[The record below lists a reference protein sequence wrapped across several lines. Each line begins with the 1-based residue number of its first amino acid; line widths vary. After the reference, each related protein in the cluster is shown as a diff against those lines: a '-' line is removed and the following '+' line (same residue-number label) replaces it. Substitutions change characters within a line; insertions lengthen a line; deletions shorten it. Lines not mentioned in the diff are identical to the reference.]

1 MIEDRRKAMEEIL
14 RAGLDAV
21 DPEQAVQRYVRRE
34 GETLFVGEDSYSLD
48 RFRRVIFAG
57 AGKGSAP
64 MAKALEDILGD
75 RLSDGLIIV
84 KYGYGMPLKKTSV
97 VEAGHP
103 IPDEAGMKA
112 AGKLLSRLREC
123 TEEDLVIFAFS
134 GGGSALLPAP
144 IPPFTLDEKQACT
157 RLLLEC
163 GAAIDE
169 INAIRKHLSRTKGGQ
184 LAKEAYPATMIS
196 LLLSDVVGDR
206 LDVIASGPTVPD
218 GSTYGDCLGIVE
230 RYDLADRLPKG
241 VMEHFRA
248 GIAGF
253 VPETPKQGD
262 PVFLQVQNLIVGNNR
277 ECLLAAQDKASSLGY
292 HALVLSSQIEGEARE
307 VARVLAAI
315 AKEIHQVG
323 VPITPPACILAGG
336 ETTVTIHGKGKGGR
350 NQELALACAMA
361 IDGREGISLFS
372 AGTDGTDG
380 PTDAAGAMADGA
392 TCRRAREADLD
403 PHAFLLAND
412 SYSFFE
418 SVGDLIKTG
427 PTRTNVMDMICM
439 LVEAG

>member
-21 DPEQAVQRYVRRE
+21 DPERAVRRYVRRE
-34 GETLFVGEDSYSLD
+34 DETLFVGKDSYSLD
-48 RFRRVIFAG
+48 RYRRVILAG
-57 AGKGSAP
+57 AGKGTAP

-75 RLSDGLIIV
+75 RLSSGWIIV
-84 KYGYGMPLKKTSV
+84 KYGYGLPLQRTSV

-103 IPDEAGMKA
+103 IPDEAGMRA
-112 AGKLLSRLREC
+112 AGELLSQLREC
-123 TEEDLVIFAFS
+123 TEEDLVICAFS
-134 GGGSALLPAP
+134 GGGSALLPSP

-163 GAAIDE
+163 GATIDE

-218 GSTYGDCLGIVE
+218 ESTYRDCMGIVK
-230 RYDLADRLPKG
+230 RYDLVDRLPKG
-241 VMEHFRA
+241 MVEHFKA
-248 GIAGF
+248 GIAGL

-262 PVFLQVQNLIVGNNR
+262 PVFSRVQNLIVGNNR
-277 ECLLAAQDKASSLGY
+277 ECLLAARDKAASLGY
-292 HALVLSSQIEGEARE
+292 HTLVLSSQIEGEARE
-307 VARVLAAI
+307 VARVLAAV

-323 VPITPPACILAGG
+323 IPIAPPACILAGG

-361 IDGREGISLFS
+361 IDGWEGISLFS

-380 PTDAAGAMADGA
+380 PTDAAGAMVDGT
-392 TCRRAREADLD
+392 TCRRARGISLD
-403 PHAFLLAND
+403 PHAFLAENN

-418 SVGDLIKTG
+418 SLGYLIKTG